1 MTPSTTALTRPEP
14 VMVTIGRRPAV
25 AASGMLPVPV
35 QLPVVSKG
43 EFRII
48 GDVDG
53 DVAQVAGCN
62 CSAGDDNPY

>member
-1 MTPSTTALTRPEP
+1 MTPPTATQTRPEP
-14 VMVTIGRRPAV
+14 VMVTIGRRPA
-25 AASGMLPVPV
+25 AAARGVLPVPAQV
-35 QLPVVSKG
+35 PAISKD

-53 DVAQVAGCN
+53 DVAQAAGCN

>member
-1 MTPSTTALTRPEP
+1 MTPPTATLPRPEP

-25 AASGMLPVPV
+25 AASGILPVPV
-35 QLPVVSKG
+35 QVPAIRKG
-43 EFRII
+43 DFQII

-53 DVAQVAGCN
+53 DVAQAAGCN